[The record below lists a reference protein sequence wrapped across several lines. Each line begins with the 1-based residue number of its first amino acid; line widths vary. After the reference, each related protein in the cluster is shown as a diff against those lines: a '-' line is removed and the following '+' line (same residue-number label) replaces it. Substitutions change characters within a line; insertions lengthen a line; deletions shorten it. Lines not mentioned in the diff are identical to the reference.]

1 MATIEVVEWQMV
13 FIIMASV
20 FLARSLSVTVVFAW
34 PWRDNACEK
43 MLLLSVYSQD
53 QHSPQGLVCFLVT
66 CPRQQSLGGAR
77 ISLLCFGVSI
87 CFVVCYDRSVVDTTS
102 SSGNKTSVMEMKSTP
117 FVHRPSF
124 LTGAAIDNNPL

>member
-1 MATIEVVEWQMV
+1 MAMV

-53 QHSPQGLVCFLVT
+53 QHSPRGLVCFLVT
-66 CPRQQSLGGAR
+66 FPHRQSLGGAR
-77 ISLLCFGVSI
+77 ISRLCFGSSI
-87 CFVVCYDRSVVDTTS
+87 CFVVYYDHSVVDTTS
-102 SSGNKTSVMEMKSTP
+102 SCRNNTSVMEMKSTLS
-117 FVHRPSF
+117 VHKPSF